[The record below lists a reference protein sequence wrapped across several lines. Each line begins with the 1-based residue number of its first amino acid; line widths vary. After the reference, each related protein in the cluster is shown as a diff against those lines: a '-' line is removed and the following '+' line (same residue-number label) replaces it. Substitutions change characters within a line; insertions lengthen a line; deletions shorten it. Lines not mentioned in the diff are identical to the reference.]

1 MLYKDI
7 NSYNSKDYISN
18 PGTPTLAKYA
28 FEVDKKTGVEELKP
42 TGEYEYV
49 HDRIQADYPSTDIN
63 ILMQRF
69 ALGETDILN
78 VREGFFADVTKMPSN
93 YAELF
98 ALDKQAEQ
106 YFESLPTDV
115 KEMFDNSYK
124 VFFAE
129 MDNDSKS
136 FNDKIEKYNSRF
148 ELSPEFDEKSDIKN
162 ESEVVINE

>member
-1 MLYKDI
+1 MEFKTILDWD
-7 NSYNSKDYISN
+7 SSKYVSN

-28 FEVDKKTGVEELKP
+28 FAVDKSGHEVLKP
-42 TGEYEYV
+42 TGEFEYV

-69 ALGETDILN
+69 ALGETDVIN
-78 VREGFFADVTKMPSN
+78 VREGFYGDVSKMPSN

-98 ALDKQAEQ
+98 AMDQEAKN
-106 YFESLPTDV
+106 YFEELPTDL
-115 KEMFDNSYK
+115 KEMFDNDYK

-129 MDNDSKS
+129 MDNDTKS
-136 FNDKIEKYNSRF
+136 FNDKVDKYNSRF
-148 ELSPEFDEKSDIKN
+148 ELSPEYDVKSENK